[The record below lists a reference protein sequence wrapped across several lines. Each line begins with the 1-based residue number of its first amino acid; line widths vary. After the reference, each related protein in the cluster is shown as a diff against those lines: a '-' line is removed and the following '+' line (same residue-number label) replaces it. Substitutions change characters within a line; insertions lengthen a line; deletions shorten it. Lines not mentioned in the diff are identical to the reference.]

1 MRDLPPSSLQRWR
14 RLRVEHLAD
23 YRVFDVC
30 RIELEDAD
38 GRPRGDAFTVRCND
52 WCNVVAVT
60 PEEKLVM
67 VWQYRF
73 GSDAL
78 SLEIPG
84 GVVDPGESP
93 EDAARREL
101 REETGYD
108 AQRWEPLLVVQPN
121 PAIQNNRCFTF
132 LASGARRVH
141 ETEFDRQEEL
151 ETTTVP
157 VARLDELL
165 EGGHVDHSLVHSA
178 LEAYLR
184 KRRADRDAGGVD
196 DLVAGLEDLQAT
208 KVLDLACRLRPGV
221 TREDVGNPH
230 DFPELGDP
238 DWQYAD
244 GVLAG
249 IRTVRAALR
258 AKRGG
263 G

>member
-1 MRDLPPSSLQRWR
+1 
-14 RLRVEHLAD
+14 LRVERLAD

-30 RIELEDAD
+30 RVEFEDSS

-60 PEEKLVM
+60 PEDQLVM

-101 REETGYD
+101 REETGYE
-108 AQRWEPLLVVQPN
+108 AQRWEPLVVVQPN

-132 LASGARRVH
+132 LASGARRIH

-157 VARLDELL
+157 VARVAELL
-165 EGGHVDHSLVHSA
+165 DGGHVVHSLVHSA
-178 LEAYLR
+178 LEVFLR
-184 KRRADRDAGGVD
+184 RRRADHDAGSVD
-196 DLVAGLEDLQAT
+196 DLIGGLEDLQAS
-208 KVLDLACRLRPGV
+208 KVLDLARRLHPGA
-221 TREDVGNPH
+221 TREDIGNPH
-230 DFPELGDP
+230 DLPELADA

-249 IRTVRAALR
+249 IRSVRAALR
-258 AKRGG
+258 AKPDGG
-263 G
+263 

>member
-1 MRDLPPSSLQRWR
+1 MPDFPRSSLKRWR
-14 RLRVEHLAD
+14 RLRIEPLAD
-23 YRVFDVC
+23 YRVFGVY
-30 RIELEDAD
+30 RVELEDSD
-38 GRPRGDAFTVRCND
+38 GRPRGDAFTVRCGD

-60 PEEKLVM
+60 PEDRLVM

-84 GVVDPGESP
+84 GVIDPGESP
-93 EDAARREL
+93 QDAARREL

-108 AQRWEPLLVVQPN
+108 ARQWEPLSVVEAN

-132 LASGARRVH
+132 LATGARRVQG
-141 ETEFDRQEEL
+141 TQFDHQEEL

-157 VARLDELL
+157 VAKLPELL
-165 EGGHVDHSLVHSA
+165 DGGHVAHSLVHSA

-184 KRRADRDAGGVD
+184 RRRADQMAGEVD
-196 DLVAGLEDLQAT
+196 DVIAGLEDLQAG
-208 KVLDLACRLRPGV
+208 KVLDLARRLRPGV
-221 TREDVGNPH
+221 TPEDIGNPH

-249 IRTVRAALR
+249 IRAVRSALR